1 MKRRKFFSKAMAG
14 SAVALTSG
22 PLAPSDASEA
32 PQYRSIHNSGLMETI
47 ISIPDL
53 PKKVTILHVSD
64 SHISCDNESDSPYTQ
79 YSARMNKAYR
89 QVKHFQTGALT
100 TTTEN
105 FKEVIQKGID
115 EKVDLVALGGDIVN
129 YPSATAVDF
138 VLSVMKSSGLP
149 YMYTAGNHD
158 WHYEGMEGSADSLRK
173 EWCEKRLKP
182 LYTGHYL
189 YSSRVISG
197 INVVMIDNSTYQ
209 VNQEQLAFFLD
220 QKKRPEPMVLI
231 VHIPLY
237 MPSMPIC
244 CGHPGWGAAVDKNY
258 IIERRERWP
267 ETGIKPST
275 VQFVDQVMKSKNVV
289 GVFSGHWHQYR
300 SVTNLGIQ
308 QHLTLPTFSGSHRII
323 RLQPLI

>member
-14 SAVALTSG
+14 LALALRSG
-22 PLAPSDASEA
+22 PIAASARPEN
-32 PQYRSIHNSGLMETI
+32 PQYSSIHNSGLMETI

-53 PKKVTILHVSD
+53 PKTVTILHVSD
-64 SHISCDNESDSPYTQ
+64 SHISCDNESDAPYVQ
-79 YSARMNKAYR
+79 NSARMNKAYQ

-100 TTTEN
+100 TTTGN
-105 FKEVIQKGID
+105 FKEVIKKGID

-129 YPSATAVDF
+129 YPSATAIEF
-138 VLSVMKSSGLP
+138 VASVMKSSGLP
-149 YMYTAGNHD
+149 HMYTAGNHD

-189 YSSRVISG
+189 YSSKIVNG

-209 VNQEQLAFFLD
+209 VNEEQLSFFLE
-220 QKKRPEPMVLI
+220 QKKRSEPMVLI

-237 MPSMPIC
+237 MPSMPMC
-244 CGHPGWGAAVDKNY
+244 CGHPAWGAAADKNY

-267 ETGIKPST
+267 ETGNKPST
-275 VQFVDQVMKSKNVV
+275 EQFVAQVMKSKNIV

-300 SVTNLGIQ
+300 SVTNSGIQ
-308 QHLTLPTFSGSHRII
+308 QHLTLPALSGSHRVI
-323 RLQPLI
+323 RFQPLT